1 MLSSRATW
9 HADATGGASLCAKIV
24 PPSSGARSSDSGAAL
39 EGRIA
44 LVRDKETDDDASPHS
59 EDTLVDFQQ

>member
-1 MLSSRATW
+1 VASPRA
-9 HADATGGASLCAKIV
+9 GAS
-24 PPSSGARSSDSGAAL
+24 PDSGAAL

-44 LVRDKETDDDASPHS
+44 LVREKEIDDDASPHS